1 MNSLDPAGGGDQGL
15 ATADRLRDF
24 RGEWYQCL
32 GRRADELFE
41 LTEALLCAEGPV
53 QSLVGLCLTPEHRRG
68 HGALYDALN
77 CGTVDADRLRG
88 KLTALPPPRM
98 FGGRI
103 VLAVDSSGWLR
114 PDAPTCPDRLFC
126 HVYGRGR
133 DADQRIP
140 GWPYQVVAALESG
153 PTSWT
158 AILDAVRLHPAD
170 DATAVTAVQLRAVV
184 GRLRA
189 AGHWRVGDPPIMVVL
204 DSGYDVTRLAFV
216 LADLPVHLIGRIRAD
231 RVLLAATPARPVNG
245 PGPMGRPRRHGA
257 VMTLADPASWPAPTT
272 QTHTAT
278 ARYGTAEATA
288 WARMHPRLAHRGP
301 WADHPGTLPIIE
313 GILIRLAVEH
323 LPGQREAK
331 PVWLWSSITD
341 TDTEQVTRCWQAY
354 LRRFDLEHTFR
365 LWKQTLGWTAPK
377 IRSPQAADRWT
388 WLVIAAHTQ
397 LRLGPPPGGRP
408 APALGKTPASRAT
421 DPRAG
426 PARISPPPRE
436 DQPAGPRTE
445 TVPSRARAP
454 TGRKEPPPRHPLRRR
469 QDRHESH
476 CSHERAADQ
485 WLQSLKGQGLATG
498 VVTRGPGRSE
508 RGSRR

>member
-1 MNSLDPAGGGDQGL
+1 LRSLE
-15 ATADRLRDF
+15 ATAVAVMDSVNLAGWAGQSVAAEELNRLGEF
-24 RGEWYQCL
+24 RVRVYRCL

-41 LTEALLCAEGPV
+41 LTDALLCAEGPV

-88 KLTALPPPRM
+88 ELTALPLPRM

-103 VLAVDSSGWLR
+103 VLAVDGSGWLR
-114 PDAPTCPDRLFC
+114 PDAATCPDRLFC
-126 HVYGRGR
+126 HVYGRGRGR

-158 AILDAVRLHPAD
+158 AILDAVRLGPAD
-170 DATAVTAVQLRAVV
+170 DATAVTADQLRAVV

-189 AGHWRVGDPPIMVVL
+189 AGHWRVGNPPIMVVL
-204 DSGYDVTRLAFV
+204 DSGYDVIRLACV

-231 RVLLAATPARPVNG
+231 RVLLTATPPRPVDG

-257 VMTLADPASWPAPTT
+257 AMTLTEPDSWPAPAT
-272 QTHTAT
+272 QTQTAT
-278 ARYGTAEATA
+278 ARYGKAEASA
-288 WARMHPRLAHRGP
+288 WDRMHPRLAHRGS
-301 WADHPGTLPIIE
+301 WANHPGTLPILE
-313 GILIRLAVEH
+313 GTLIRLAVEH

-331 PVWLWSSITD
+331 PVWLWSSATGLP
-341 TDTEQVTRCWQAY
+341 EEEVTHCWQAY

-397 LRLGPPPGGRP
+397 LRLARHLAVDLRRPWEKPLPPER
-408 APALGKTPASRAT
+408 LTPARVRRGFRHLRAK
-421 DPRAG
+421 
-426 PARISPPPRE
+426 IS
-436 DQPAGPRTE
+436 QPAHAPK
-445 TVPSRARAP
+445 PS
-454 TGRKEPPPRHPLRRR
+454 HP
-469 QDRHESH
+469 
-476 CSHERAADQ
+476 
-485 WLQSLKGQGLATG
+485 
-498 VVTRGPGRSE
+498 GPGRPQGGKNRHRATRYDVGKTVTRTTADTSAQQIN
-508 RGSRR
+508 G